1 MTSQTNLPSPLN
13 WFHNRIPLM
22 IEEIITRYSEENIND
37 TMLEQHVSGADSPPA
52 SNKSSS
58 NKRLR
63 IDSRPLKH
71 RAFIGQ
77 RTGNHK
83 TRGSSKNGTWS
94 KERNY
99 GSTGPFINRT
109 KRLNHGIE
117 SRNVSFFIKDQLK
130 ALIESVLQV
139 LRRVNPKKVDE
150 LTSLVGNPSALVILM
165 NKPKIQKFF
174 DSLCVNVITSSD
186 GRGGSSRTLSPSDN
200 SQEMELYYGERETRA
215 ENLELSETSEV
226 LGHMFRGILD
236 DTFTSIET
244 DSSCGNNALVKTAP
258 LEHTFHELYKDSA
271 ESHNKRSNIS
281 LNTLQSGSSLVPHGI
296 NIFREKISIIQPS
309 KNSDEIKGYKSA
321 FHEEKRRD
329 QIPSVSY
336 ETLPNCPPR
345 KIIDIADVKDF
356 QKKGTRQRN
365 SRQNI
370 MENKSPS
377 GKEEVT
383 SKEDVSETSSNLEK
397 AFMESKNVSRYPR
410 RPLIN
415 KSSAATSSMTKEAKS
430 FVSVKPRTQVGA
442 DRSELV
448 GKEILNRMS
457 NAQRILVGMK
467 AAHVKNHILN
477 MKGVEQKVPLGSIVG
492 PVLSKESLLA
502 LASGCKERELIFM
515 SVSKGGLGLYQGL
528 PPRGIR
534 KPSFKSVLESR
545 SRMRLTLEGMARVKQ
560 EVAVRETDKKIQRFL
575 KEMNL

>member
-1 MTSQTNLPSPLN
+1 LKNLTFS
-13 WFHNRIPLM
+13 RD
-22 IEEIITRYSEENIND
+22 SEEHIND
-37 TMLEQHVSGADSPPA
+37 TTIEQHVSGADSPPA

-58 NKRLR
+58 NKRLKINPR
-63 IDSRPLKH
+63 HLKSRV
-71 RAFIGQ
+71 FIGQ

-83 TRGSSKNGTWS
+83 TRGSTKNGAWS
-94 KERNY
+94 KEINY
-99 GSTGPFINRT
+99 GSTGPFINKT
-109 KRLNHGIE
+109 KRLNPGIE
-117 SRNVSFFIKDQLK
+117 SRNVSFFIKDQIK

-174 DSLCVNVITSSD
+174 DSLCVNVITSS
-186 GRGGSSRTLSPSDN
+186 GGWGGSSRTLSPSDN
-200 SQEMELYYGERETRA
+200 SQEMELSYGERETTA

-226 LGHMFRGILD
+226 LGHVFGGILEH
-236 DTFTSIET
+236 TFTSIET
-244 DSSCGNNALVKTAP
+244 DISCDNNVLVKTAP

-271 ESHNKRSNIS
+271 ESHNKRNNIS
-281 LNTLQSGSSLVPHGI
+281 LSTSQSGSSLVPHGM
-296 NIFREKISIIQPS
+296 NIFREKLSTIQPS
-309 KNSDEIKGYKSA
+309 KNLEEIKSFKSV
-321 FHEEKRRD
+321 FHKEKKRN
-329 QIPSVSY
+329 QIPSVNY
-336 ETLPNCPPR
+336 ESSPNSPPR

-356 QKKGTRQRN
+356 QKKRTSQRD
-365 SRQNI
+365 SRQNT
-370 MENKSPS
+370 MENKSPN
-377 GKEEVT
+377 GKEEGT
-383 SKEDVSETSSNLEK
+383 SNEDVSKTSSNLEK
-397 AFMESKNVSRYPR
+397 AFTESKNVSRYPR

-430 FVSVKPRTQVGA
+430 FVLMKPRTQVGA

-467 AAHVKNHILN
+467 AAHVKSHVLN

-492 PVLSKESLLA
+492 PVLSKDSLLA

-528 PPRGIR
+528 PPRRTR
-534 KPSFKSVLESR
+534 KPFFKSVLESK
-545 SRMRLTLEGMARVKQ
+545 SRTRLTLEGMARVKQ

-575 KEMNL
+575 GEMNL

>member
-1 MTSQTNLPSPLN
+1 
-13 WFHNRIPLM
+13 M
-22 IEEIITRYSEENIND
+22 I
-37 TMLEQHVSGADSPPA
+37 EQHVSGADSPPEY
-52 SNKSSS
+52 NKSSS
-58 NKRLR
+58 NKRLK
-63 IDSRPLKH
+63 IDPRLSKPRV
-71 RAFIGQ
+71 FIGQ

-83 TRGSSKNGTWS
+83 TRGSTKNGAWS

-99 GSTGPFINRT
+99 VSTGPFTNKT
-109 KRLNHGIE
+109 KRLNPGIE
-117 SRNVSFFIKDQLK
+117 SRNVSFFIKDQIK

-150 LTSLVGNPSALVILM
+150 LTSLVGNQSALVILM

-174 DSLCVNVITSSD
+174 DSLCVNVITSSG

-226 LGHMFRGILD
+226 LGNVFRVILD

-244 DSSCGNNALVKTAP
+244 NSSCDNSALVKTAP
-258 LEHTFHELYKDSA
+258 LEHTFHELYTDSA
-271 ESHNKRSNIS
+271 ESHNKSNNIS
-281 LNTLQSGSSLVPHGI
+281 LSTSQSGSNLVPHGM
-296 NIFREKISIIQPS
+296 NIFRENLSTIQPS
-309 KNSDEIKGYKSA
+309 KNSDETKKFKSF

-329 QIPSVSY
+329 QIPSATH
-336 ETLPNCPPR
+336 ETLPNCPSR
-345 KIIDIADVKDF
+345 KIIDIAEVKDF
-356 QKKGTRQRN
+356 QKKGTHKIN
-365 SRQNI
+365 SRQNT

-383 SKEDVSETSSNLEK
+383 SKEDVSKTKSKLER

-430 FVSVKPRTQVGA
+430 FVSVKPRTQVGV

-448 GKEILNRMS
+448 GKQILNRMS

-528 PPRGIR
+528 PPRSTR
-534 KPSFKSVLESR
+534 KSSFKSVLESR